1 MTILELVLI
10 ATMGCT
16 VGGTIA
22 FCRAHYKQTR
32 DTLSS
37 PSV

>member
-10 ATMGCT
+10 AVMTCT

-32 DTLSS
+32 HTLSS
-37 PSV
+37 SSV